1 MDGTSFWRKRSQ
13 YPSSSARTLSS
24 VASAALFSRLFMA
37 INLRMGLI
45 FLALFSSFSAAAF
58 ALMTSVARQ
67 TTVATLNLMVEIF
80 LWVCR
85 ETTQLQ
91 WDQTDSAGS
100 DIEAG
105 RPSLAFTVPNDQFK
119 AMIMGCPMERLHVLC
134 QGAAISLCLFGE

>member
-24 VASAALFSRLFMA
+24 VVSAALFSRLFMA
-37 INLRMGLI
+37 INLRTGLI

-85 ETTQLQ
+85 QTTQ
-91 WDQTDSAGS
+91 
-100 DIEAG
+100 
-105 RPSLAFTVPNDQFK
+105 
-119 AMIMGCPMERLHVLC
+119 
-134 QGAAISLCLFGE
+134 